1 MTGNRLGVKAIVNCY
16 RLRFEEIMKGRL
28 GVRQLDS
35 YDCGAASLCSIAR
48 YYGVRLPVSEVR
60 RVCGCTGEGITI
72 KGIMDGAASLGFE
85 AKGYKAESVSEETL
99 SVIAGPVIAHMKRE
113 DGYLHY
119 VVIYGVGR
127 KKVTVMEPGC
137 GKMVKIRTG
146 DFLSSWT
153 GYIITVAPSVKSP
166 RREDSRG
173 NNPAYGLG
181 GVGASAPGEVRSG
194 KYRRLAGV
202 LLFHRREILLALY
215 GSVILTLTG
224 ICNSIFLRHL
234 IDDVIP
240 SGDMLAMAVITSLML
255 VLIPVQ
261 LFIGYLRN
269 LYLLR
274 NGIKIDTQLIMGF
287 LGKLMRMPVSFFR
300 EYGSGDLESRISDA
314 CKIRSFI
321 SEGLVSLFVSA
332 ATIVAVGALMFT
344 LYWKMALCTLLF
356 MPFYGAIYF
365 FSDRINRRYS
375 REIAQSA
382 ARFENNVIDTID
394 GAESIKHFGA
404 EGLAAAKYN
413 RSYSIMMEK
422 VYKAGR
428 YGAICGAAGSGVSA
442 MLLASIIIVGGFHV
456 CGGGMTTG
464 ELVSF
469 YTLSTLLIAPIV
481 GLIDINSLANE
492 ALTASERLFEIIG
505 MKDEGEVPGGDFS
518 TTASEWERILGSGE
532 GKKVEF
538 RNVTFR
544 YPGREDLIRN
554 LNCCF
559 ESGFITAVCGPNGAG
574 KSTVG
579 ALLMRDLHPLGGTIG
594 AGGADISS
602 CPADLWRKHI
612 SIAPQRGHVFDAT
625 VLDNITSGMNEADYK
640 TVKRI
645 LGAVG
650 LEDFCRKH
658 PLGPL
663 TMLGRNGCAIS
674 GGEMQK
680 IMIARMLYRN
690 PDIMVFD
697 EATSFM
703 DEASEKRILELMREL
718 KVAGKCIV
726 LITHKSSN
734 LAVADRIIRL

>member
-1 MTGNRLGVKAIVNCY
+1 
-16 RLRFEEIMKGRL
+16 MKGRL

-48 YYGVRLPVSEVR
+48 YYGVGLPVSEVR

-72 KGIMDGAASLGFE
+72 KGIMDGAAALGFE

-99 SVIAGPVIAHMKRE
+99 SFIAAPVIAHMKRE

-127 KKVTVMEPGC
+127 KKITVMEPGR
-137 GKMVKIRTG
+137 GEIVKIRTG

-153 GYIITVAPSVKSP
+153 GYIITVAPSVKTP
-166 RREDSRG
+166 RREEGQR
-173 NNPAYGLG
+173 YGAEYGPG
-181 GVGASAPGEVRSG
+181 GGKPHAGGEISSG
-194 KYRRLAGV
+194 RYRRLMGII
-202 LLFHRREILLALY
+202 LFHRREILLALY

-224 ICNSIFLRHL
+224 ICNSIFLRRL
-234 IDDVIP
+234 IDDIIP
-240 SGDMLAMAVITSLML
+240 SGDMLAMTVMTSLML
-255 VLIPVQ
+255 ALIPVQ

-314 CKIRSFI
+314 CKIRTFI
-321 SEGLVSLFVSA
+321 SEGLVSLFVSV
-332 ATIVAVGALMFT
+332 ATILSAGALMFT
-344 LYWKMALCTLLF
+344 LHRKLALCTLLF
-356 MPFYGAIYF
+356 MPLYGAIYF
-365 FSDRINRRYS
+365 VSDRINRRYS

-382 ARFENNVIDTID
+382 AGFENDIIDTVD

-404 EGLAAAKYN
+404 EGFAASRYN

-422 VYKAGR
+422 VYRAGR
-428 YGAICGAAGSGVSA
+428 YGAMCGAAGNGVSG
-442 MLLASIIIVGGFHV
+442 MLLASIIIVGGIHV

-469 YTLSTLLIAPIV
+469 YTLSTLLISPV
-481 GLIDINSLANE
+481 VELIGINSLANE
-492 ALTASERLFEIIG
+492 AVTASERLFEVIG
-505 MKDEGEVPGGDFS
+505 MRDESETPDGDFGS
-518 TTASEWERILGSGE
+518 SASEWERILDSGE
-532 GKKVEF
+532 GKSVEF
-538 RNVTFR
+538 RNVSFR
-544 YPGREDLIRN
+544 YPGRENLIRN
-554 LNCCF
+554 LDCCF
-559 ESGFITAVCGPNGAG
+559 ESGAVTAVCGANGAG

-579 ALLMRDLHPLGGTIG
+579 ALLMKDLHPLEGMIGVGGV
-594 AGGADISS
+594 DISS
-602 CPADLWRKHI
+602 CPADIWRRHI

-625 VLDNITSGMNEADYK
+625 VLDNITSGTGEADYK

-690 PDIMVFD
+690 PDIMIFD

-703 DEASEKRILELMREL
+703 DEDSEKRILDLMVEL
-718 KVAGKCIV
+718 KCAGKCIV
-726 LITHKSSN
+726 LITHKNSN
-734 LAVADRIIRL
+734 LAVADRTIRL